1 MSLINR
7 HPSEEIELRSFN
19 LPVARTLER
28 FLCDVKKMS
37 DEFFRGDLFGT
48 DWTRATR
55 WNPAVD
61 ISESSNSYLIS
72 AELPGFRKE
81 HVNITLNNN
90 VITIRGEKK
99 TDEDK
104 GGLNYRHNERQFGSF
119 ERSFILPG
127 TVENGRI
134 EASFN
139 EDILTVTVP
148 KTEALK
154 ETVIDVKIK

>member
-61 ISESSNSYLIS
+61 NVISYL
-72 AELPGFRKE
+72 
-81 HVNITLNNN
+81 
-90 VITIRGEKK
+90 
-99 TDEDK
+99 
-104 GGLNYRHNERQFGSF
+104 
-119 ERSFILPG
+119 G
-127 TVENGRI
+127 TVDAGLRQRQ
-134 EASFN
+134 
-139 EDILTVTVP
+139 
-148 KTEALK
+148 
-154 ETVIDVKIK
+154 